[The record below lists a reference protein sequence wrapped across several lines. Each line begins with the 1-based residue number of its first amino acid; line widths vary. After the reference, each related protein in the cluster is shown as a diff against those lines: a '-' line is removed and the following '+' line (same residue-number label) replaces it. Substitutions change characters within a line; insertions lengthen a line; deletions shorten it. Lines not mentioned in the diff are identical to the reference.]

1 MKKLSAREMPAQSL
15 FGPMKTQPIRGS
27 GSSLTTMRPA
37 VSALAWVAQFCLGF
51 ALIGPAVAAVTTV
64 PAGPSPSAS
73 APVAV
78 AVDSSLNRAYAVH
91 RELYVDVAVNV
102 GIVPSNRVSV
112 VDLASGNILA
122 TVPIGAGVNGLNQG
136 IAVDAT
142 RQRVYVTNMDD
153 NTVTIIN
160 TATNTVAA
168 TVQVGVQ
175 PQGVAVDPEAG
186 LVYVANTG
194 VNREGTVTILD
205 AASGAIRGTVAVGAP
220 AIHVAVDRRT
230 RVAYVTLDASP
241 WAVVAVDGATR
252 TSRGRVDLGL
262 LFAASSIAVDPGS
275 RVYVSFSTSK
285 AVAVLDSSGGPSALR
300 ESTRWL
306 SVGLTPRAVAVDPV
320 TRAVYVAESSSNQVL
335 IWSSAGTQIKA
346 LDVLQR
352 PTAVF
357 LDGTTSRAYV
367 ANTSSNSL
375 SVINTSSQAVVSHLP
390 LASAPS
396 GVAYDS
402 VGQRIYATNFLTDTI
417 AAINPSTRAVVAT
430 WRTGT
435 SPWAVAVDGTLRQ
448 LYSLNDGEGTLT
460 TLSTVDGRI
469 LKTTNVGR
477 PVRVVKA
484 SPSSRRVF
492 VTSAEALTVIDG
504 NTLNVLATV
513 TVGSRPVGIALDEAN
528 NRIYVANQQSGTI
541 SVVNAT
547 TFQVVDTFRPPLGN
561 MWGLTI
567 DPSARRLYAAIIKNT
582 IADFGGV
589 EVLNAD
595 TGAFVAQIACGAE
608 MVAVNSRTRTVYATD
623 ISGNAV
629 GVIDGRGNA
638 FSSAE
643 PVGTAPRDLVVDE
656 ASGLVYVGNLGDGT
670 VSIVDAAV
678 AATAPTITAQPQ
690 SQTVNVGAN
699 VTFSV
704 SAGGTAPFTYQWRK
718 DGVPI
723 AGATGST
730 LTLSNVQTGNAGGY
744 SVVVTNS
751 VGSATSNTATLTVQD
766 NTSRI
771 VNLSIRSTAG
781 TGDQT
786 LIVGFSVAG
795 SGKVLLIRGVGP
807 ALRAFGVNGALA
819 DPVLTLFA
827 GSTSISNN
835 DDWGSAANAAQV
847 AATASQVG
855 AFPLASGSFDA
866 ALLTTLNG
874 GSYTTQTTGRGGARG
889 IALVELY
896 DANIAAE
903 ARLTNVSARTQ
914 VGIGEDI
921 LIAGFTIAGT
931 AKRTVLI
938 RAVGP
943 GLTGF
948 GVGGALSDPQVQLYR
963 SGVSAAIAV
972 NDDWDGTNGAA
983 LRNAF
988 VQAGAF
994 ALSAGSYDA
1003 ALLVSLDPGGYT
1015 AQVSGYAGET
1025 GVALIEIYEMK

>member
-1 MKKLSAREMPAQSL
+1 
-15 FGPMKTQPIRGS
+15 
-27 GSSLTTMRPA
+27 
-37 VSALAWVAQFCLGF
+37 
-51 ALIGPAVAAVTTV
+51 
-64 PAGPSPSAS
+64 
-73 APVAV
+73 
-78 AVDSSLNRAYAVH
+78 
-91 RELYVDVAVNV
+91 
-102 GIVPSNRVSV
+102 
-112 VDLASGNILA
+112 
-122 TVPIGAGVNGLNQG
+122 
-136 IAVDAT
+136 
-142 RQRVYVTNMDD
+142 
-153 NTVTIIN
+153 
-160 TATNTVAA
+160 
-168 TVQVGVQ
+168 VQ
-175 PQGVAVDPEAG
+175 PQGVAVDPDAG

-194 VNREGTVTILD
+194 FNREGTVTILD

-220 AIHVAVDRRT
+220 AIHVAVDRST
-230 RVAYVTLDASP
+230 HVAYVTLDASP
-241 WAVVAVDGATR
+241 WTVVAVDGTTR
-252 TSRGRVDLGL
+252 TTRSRAELGL
-262 LFAASSIAVDPGS
+262 LFAASGIAVDPGS

-306 SVGLTPRAVAVDPV
+306 AVGLTPRAVAVEPA
-320 TRAVYVAESSSNQVL
+320 TRAVYVAESTSNQVL
-335 IWSSAGTQIKA
+335 IWSSAGAQIRA

-357 LDGTTSRAYV
+357 IDGATSRAYV

-375 SVINTSSQAVVSHLP
+375 SVISAGILSLPNNTSSQAVVSHLP

-396 GVAYDS
+396 GVAYDP
-402 VGQRIYATNFLTDTI
+402 VGQRLYATNFLADTI
-417 AAINPSTRAVVAT
+417 AVLNPGTRAVVAT

-435 SPWAVAVDGTLRQ
+435 SPWTVAVDGTLRQ
-448 LYSLNDGEGTLT
+448 LYSLNDGDGTLT

-513 TVGSRPVGIALDEAN
+513 TVGTRPVGIALDEAN

-561 MWGLTI
+561 VWGLAI
-567 DPSARRLYAAIIKNT
+567 DPAARRLYVAIIKNT

-595 TGAFVAQIACGAE
+595 TGAFVAQVACGAE

-623 ISGNAV
+623 FSGNAV
-629 GVIDGRGNA
+629 SVIDGSGNA
-638 FSSAE
+638 FSSAV
-643 PVGTAPRDLVVDE
+643 PVGTSPRDLVVDE
-656 ASGLVYVGNLGDGT
+656 TSGLVYVGNLGDGT

-678 AATAPTITAQPQ
+678 TATAPTITAQPQ
-690 SQTVNVGAN
+690 SQTANVGAS

-704 SAGGTAPFTYQWRK
+704 SAGGTAPFGYQWRK

-723 AGATGST
+723 SGATSST

-744 SVVVTNS
+744 SVVVTNG
-751 VGSATSNTATLTVQD
+751 VGSATSNTARLTVQD

-786 LIVGFSVAG
+786 LTVGFAVSG
-795 SGKVLLIRGVGP
+795 SGKALLIRGAGP
-807 ALRAFGVNGALA
+807 ALRTFGVSGALA

-827 GSTSISNN
+827 GNASISSN
-835 DDWGSAANAAQV
+835 DDWSSAPNAAQV
-847 AATASQVG
+847 AATASLLG
-855 AFPLASGSFDA
+855 AFPLASGSLDS
-866 ALLTTLNG
+866 ALLTTLDG
-874 GSYTTQTTGRGGARG
+874 GSYTTQTVGRGGARG
-889 IALVELY
+889 IALVEIY
-896 DANIAAE
+896 DANTAAE

-914 VGIGEDI
+914 VGTGEDI

-943 GLTGF
+943 GLTSF
-948 GVGGALSDPQVQLYR
+948 GVGGALRDPQAQLYR
-963 SGVSAAIAV
+963 SGVSAPIAV
-972 NDDWDGTNGAA
+972 NDDWDGPNGAA

-988 VQAGAF
+988 AQAGAF

-1003 ALLVSLDPGGYT
+1003 ALLASLDPGSYT
-1015 AQVSGYAGET
+1015 AHVSGYGGET